1 MARRR
6 GQFADLRYPA
16 TPTLAHMLTRAYDG
30 TDFQPSRNGDG
41 AMPAGAHSMRECG
54 RATARRRGRFA
65 DLRYPATPT
74 FAHIC
79 LRGRSMGQIFNHRDT
94 VKGLHRL
101 ARTVCESVGE
111 RWRDGAGSL
120 LTFGIQ
126 SHRCLHPGLRGRSMG
141 QIFNHRETVM
151 GLCRQA
157 CTVCESVGGRWRDG
171 AGSLPTFGTQSYRR
185 LAHVGVGGQWDRF
198 WTVEKR

>member
-1 MARRR
+1 MGLCRLARTVCESVGERRR
-6 GQFADLRYPA
+6 
-16 TPTLAHMLTRAYDG
+16 
-30 TDFQPSRNGDG
+30 DG
-41 AMPAGAHSMRECG
+41 AGG
-54 RATARRRGRFA
+54 
-65 DLRYPATPT
+65 LPT
-74 FAHIC
+74 FGIQSHRC
-79 LRGRSMGQIFNHRDT
+79 LHPCFRGRSMGQIFNHRET
-94 VKGLHRL
+94 VMGLCRL

>member
-30 TDFQPSRNGDG
+30 TDFQPYG

-74 FAHIC
+74 FAHMFTRAVDGTDFQPSRNGDGAAPAGAHSMRECGRAMARRRGQFADLRYPVIPTLSTC
-79 LRGRSMGQIFNHRDT
+79 FRGRTMGQILDRRET
-94 VKGLHRL
+94 VKGLCRL
-101 ARTVCESVGE
+101 AR
-111 RWRDGAGSL
+111 
-120 LTFGIQ
+120 
-126 SHRCLHPGLRGRSMG
+126 P
-141 QIFNHRETVM
+141 
-151 GLCRQA
+151 
-157 CTVCESVGGRWRDG
+157 VCESVGGRRRDG
-171 AGSLPTFGTQSYRR
+171 TGSLPTFGIRPHRR
-185 LAHVGVGGQWDRF
+185 LCIC
-198 WTVEKR
+198 